1 MKIKK
6 VIIHNFRAFK
16 DAEFEFDDFN
26 CIIGK
31 NDSGKSTVL
40 AALEWFFSTKNLEKY
55 DVNVNAQD
63 KKNTLYVKIYFSD
76 VDFHEDLFDKDFLD
90 KNSEVCITKKMANPR
105 SIDSDIVKPFPYYCI
120 QTNCFSNRKKIFTDS
135 SLEDLME
142 ECISR
147 KINAELLSKKLSLL
161 KNCQNDEDLY
171 LSKIR
176 MQKYKP
182 LMWQALYDYYSKCNY
197 KISIGQKKFSVER
210 WFEWLGE
217 SCYFYVPIFE
227 LYTPLT
233 PIKTY
238 LNRLFN
244 HRFICDE
251 EKTNDIAND
260 IANEVFENRQSKKH
274 SLFFDYLECDYFPNS
289 TKLPLLSMENSEIVS
304 LQNRGD
310 GFLQKI
316 KNAVFRIFVD
326 KGYNSASVVFAF
338 EEPETHLHPSAQRDM
353 YDTIKKLSSTY
364 QVIITTHSPYIVK
377 ELARDKVNT
386 IVVKRDEKHNESK
399 ISKLDEE
406 RVLPYESM
414 NEINYIAFDY
424 ASEEFHQELY
434 GKIEI
439 DWCGESNGSKMD
451 HIINSLYKCKY
462 KPSNRKTTFAK
473 IVSKLINKF
482 NLDNHTNVDLLKNS
496 FVSPDKKTDDHS
508 LCHCVRN
515 AIDHPCEGNNSWKQN
530 RIIELSIKILMEVN
544 NSIVDM
550 DKQFQNMTSTN
561 QNLDNYGNKVD
572 YFVDYG
578 NNTFQKQTHSIVYW
592 TYYCH
597 YTNTCYVYEDAKGK
611 KIIKKNLMDVK
622 NALEI
627 IKAKS
632 VAIQN

>member
-16 DAEFEFDDFN
+16 NAEFEFDDFN
-26 CIIGK
+26 CIVGK

-76 VDFHEDLFDKDFLD
+76 VDFHKDLFDKDFLD
-90 KNSEVCITKKMANPR
+90 ENGEVCITKKMANPR

-120 QTNCFSNRKKIFTDS
+120 QTNCFSNRKKIFTNT

-147 KINAELLSKKLSLL
+147 KINAELLSKKLSILR
-161 KNCQNDEDLY
+161 NCQNEKDLY

-176 MQKYKP
+176 MQEYKP

-197 KISIGQKKFSVER
+197 KVSIGQKKFSVER
-210 WFEWLGE
+210 WFEWLDE

-244 HRFICDE
+244 HRFIFDE

-260 IANEVFENRQSKKH
+260 IANKVFENRQSKKH

-289 TKLPLLSMENSEIVS
+289 TKLPLLSMEDSEIVS

-316 KNAVFRIFVD
+316 KNAVFRIFVE
-326 KGYNSASVVFAF
+326 KGYKSASVVFAF

-353 YDTIKKLSSTY
+353 YDTIKALSSTY

-377 ELARDKVNT
+377 ELSRDKVNT

-439 DWCGESNGSKMD
+439 DWFGESNGSKMD
-451 HIINSLYKCKY
+451 QIINCLCKCKY
-462 KPSNRKTTFAK
+462 KPRNRKTTFAK
-473 IVSKLINKF
+473 IVSELMNKC
-482 NLDNHTNVDLLKNS
+482 NLDNHTNWDLLHNT
-496 FVSPDKKTDDHS
+496 FISPDKKTDDHS

-515 AIDHPCEGNNSWKQN
+515 AIDHPCEGNSLWKHN
-530 RIIELSIKILMEVN
+530 RIVELSIKILMEVN
-544 NSIVDM
+544 NFIVDI
-550 DKQFQNMTSTN
+550 DKQFQNITSTN
-561 QNLDNYGNKVD
+561 INLDDYGKKID
-572 YFVDYG
+572 YFVDCG
-578 NNTFQKQTHSIVYW
+578 NNIFQKQTHSIVYW

-597 YTNTCYVYEDAKGK
+597 YTKNCNVFEDQKGK
-611 KIIKKNLMDVK
+611 KSVKKNMMEVK

-627 IKAKS
+627 IKVKQS
-632 VAIQN
+632 TIQN